1 MCQQRLDQ
9 AGTALLDCLGVDVVG
24 RPAGQAPG
32 GRKLP
37 WGTGRCRA
45 QFDRELLARLFGAD
59 RGRPLLP
66 AALRVRRLFGG
77 RPGGRRLWFSGGLRN
92 GRRRLGNAQH
102 RCIGVARWG
111 QEAPEGVADC
121 PADRSEALHR
131 ADSRLACGGAG
142 DDRQPHEH
150 DADEDQNRTPPG
162 HGSVESP
169 TDAEADEATGTSQGI
184 GTVVDAGCVPT
195 EVEQSGETG
204 KAEHAT
210 HWHPLGDLTELVALA
225 EHGEAEQHHR
235 HGKHQLGEADRPAGG
250 IVHHPADHAGP
261 VEIDGEAGQESTQDQ
276 AEAKQLAAP
285 VGKRRPQHAPGEG
298 ITFGSG
304 R

>member
-1 MCQQRLDQ
+1 M
-9 AGTALLDCLGVDVVG
+9 
-24 RPAGQAPG
+24 
-32 GRKLP
+32 
-37 WGTGRCRA
+37 
-45 QFDRELLARLFGAD
+45 
-59 RGRPLLP
+59 
-66 AALRVRRLFGG
+66 
-77 RPGGRRLWFSGGLRN
+77 
-92 GRRRLGNAQH
+92 
-102 RCIGVARWG
+102 
-111 QEAPEGVADC
+111 
-121 PADRSEALHR
+121 
-131 ADSRLACGGAG
+131 
-142 DDRQPHEH
+142 
-150 DADEDQNRTPPG
+150 
-162 HGSVESP
+162 
-169 TDAEADEATGTSQGI
+169 
-184 GTVVDAGCVPT
+184 
-195 EVEQSGETG
+195 EQSGETG
-204 KAEHAT
+204 KAEHAA